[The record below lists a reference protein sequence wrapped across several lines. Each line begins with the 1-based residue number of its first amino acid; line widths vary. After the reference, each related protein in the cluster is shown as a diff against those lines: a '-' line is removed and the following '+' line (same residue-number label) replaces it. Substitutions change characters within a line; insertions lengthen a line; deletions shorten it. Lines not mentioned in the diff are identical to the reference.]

1 MSPAERTILALA
13 IMGATAFFTLAATAQ
28 PITPGAGPRSERAE
42 REAAAP
48 SKIRTDRVK
57 RRWARYGYGTRM
69 YPGGPADI
77 CYTINGWRAFPTR
90 DPRGYFYTG
99 RCY

>member
-1 MSPAERTILALA
+1 MSRIRAERTILTLA
-13 IMGATAFFTLAATAQ
+13 IIGATAFFTLAATAQ
-28 PITPGAGPRSERAE
+28 PITSGAGSRSERAA
-42 REAAAP
+42 RAAAVP
-48 SKIRTDRVK
+48 TQIRTARVK
-57 RRWARYGYGTRM
+57 RRWARYGIRM

-99 RCY
+99 GC